1 MYALQSINL
10 SSFDTR
16 NVTTMEKM
24 FIGTNTIQTLDLS
37 SFNTAKVNNFKNM
50 FDDMTALQTIYV
62 SDDFVT
68 SACTSNPQLF
78 SGDVSLV
85 GGAGTTFNS
94 SQNKL
99 NYAHIDG
106 GTSNPGY
113 FTRK

>member
-1 MYALQSINL
+1 MESMFYGCGALIQLDL
-10 SSFDTR
+10 SSFDTK
-16 NVTTMEKM
+16 NVTDMGYM
-24 FIGTNTIQTLDLS
+24 FNGNPLL
-37 SFNTAKVNNFKNM
+37 K
-50 FDDMTALQTIYV
+50 TIYV
-62 SDDFVT
+62 SDNFVT